1 MCAALIEPRAALRPQ
16 DAPTHGSAHPCAL
29 RVPCQSLLGCQPL
42 LVLRPTGPI
51 TAITIKLSTIAD
63 TLHLD
68 FNQYL
73 AATGVCIG
81 LLMAVCA
88 CLELSRHIRRIT
100 PFTHEIFAIFV
111 RSLYL

>member
-1 MCAALIEPRAALRPQ
+1 M
-16 DAPTHGSAHPCAL
+16 
-29 RVPCQSLLGCQPL
+29 PCQSLLGCQPL

-88 CLELSRHIRRIT
+88 CLELSRHIRRVT
-100 PFTHEIFAIFV
+100 PFTHEIFAVFV